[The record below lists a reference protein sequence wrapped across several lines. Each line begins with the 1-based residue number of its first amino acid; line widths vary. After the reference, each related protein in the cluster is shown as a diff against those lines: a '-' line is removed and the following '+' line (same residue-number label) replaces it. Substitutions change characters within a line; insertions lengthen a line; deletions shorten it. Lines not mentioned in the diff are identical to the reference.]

1 MYCTFNR
8 NNSVIKK
15 IDRIRA
21 NLINIYPC
29 LPIIELAKGKI
40 RDKNTQARL
49 SVEDCFFLATERIN
63 GNNPLLV
70 SGGLDYA
77 IAIGWAETA
86 LQ

>member
-1 MYCTFNR
+1 ML
-8 NNSVIKK
+8 SKSG
-15 IDRIRA
+15 RIRA
-21 NLINIYPC
+21 NLIYIYPW

-77 IAIGWAETA
+77 IAIEWAETA
-86 LQ
+86 LE